1 MFCISAIIIIL
12 EKHADEANM
21 SLVNEFKMNFH
32 LMRVQWHDLFH
43 DLTKTIKDYRRLS
56 KTIEDYRRL
65 WKNTK
70 DYRRLC
76 KNIEDYVRISKT
88 M

>member
-21 SLVNEFKMNFH
+21 SVCLINEFKMNFH
-32 LMRVQWHDLFH
+32 LMRVQWHDLFD

-56 KTIEDYRRL
+56 KTI
-65 WKNTK
+65 K
-70 DYRRLC
+70 DYG
-76 KNIEDYVRISKT
+76 RISKT